1 MGSYAL
7 YVNKSGK
14 FYYPMCTLD
23 GREVLPVASERDGA
37 EGRLKEAIPEEKWEG
52 LDSKIVD
59 ITVFLETIHKAN
71 VEVYE
76 LD

>member
-1 MGSYAL
+1 MINAIKYCLNLEGIKIKDIDHIGFSYNPWL
-7 YVNKSGK
+7 
-14 FYYPMCTLD
+14 
-23 GREVLPVASERDGA
+23 
-37 EGRLKEAIPEEKWEG
+37 RLKEAIPEEKWEG